1 MERNKKFLSI
11 HPLLTFI
18 TPLIIKH
25 FTDEEI
31 PDCTNEAAKG
41 DNKAPRS
48 LHSYFFI
55 SYFTVSIT
63 PSNDTPESPNVFII
77 LIISFE
83 IIIHVI
89 FLLEQLLFDLFFIQ
103 ICLLHL
109 KLNCLLIQVN
119 YL

>member
-31 PDCTNEAAKG
+31 PDCTNEAAKS

-63 PSNDTPESPNVFII
+63 PSNDTPESPNVFMI

-83 IIIHVI
+83 IINHVI